1 MTDPAD
7 GKHRGEIGPGE
18 RAEFRRRVDELDAK
32 LDRVRGVAE
41 RADPVPPGAAAEDGE
56 RGAAMGQALR
66 IGTELVVGVAVGLF
80 IGWQLDRGLGTWPWL
95 LLLFF
100 MLGFAGGL
108 LNVIR
113 SARCMQTKTAVG
125 ERVADEEDD

>member
-7 GKHRGEIGPGE
+7 GKPRGEIGARE

-41 RADPVPPGAAAEDGE
+41 RVDPVPRGEAAEDGE

-66 IGTELVVGVAVGLF
+66 MGTELVVGVAVGLF
-80 IGWQLDRGLGTWPWL
+80 IGWQLDRWLGTWPWL

-113 SARCMQTKTAVG
+113 GARRLQTKTVVG